1 MESEEDKRGSSDN
14 EEGISGSESVEG
26 SDADAA
32 EAELEVAAVR
42 HNCNPR
48 SKRGVPVDIE
58 EPMHVKKNKIA
69 PGVGVVADRYHVGG
83 RDQRVSCRPCG
94 MSAGSESSDVER
106 SDTDRGRKG
115 SGSGESGCSPSV
127 ETFSESSDGQS
138 RHRYERQGTTLG
150 CRRLASSLTTRMSRE
165 ELEAQS
171 ARLRAHLRKGV
182 PKRLNMLSPLTN
194 ELVIRQDSSRPSD
207 AGRKEKNRREP
218 SASDL
223 LGQVPVKP
231 GRALFSDSASDPDNK
246 SNCML

>member
-1 MESEEDKRGSSDN
+1 
-14 EEGISGSESVEG
+14 
-26 SDADAA
+26 
-32 EAELEVAAVR
+32 
-42 HNCNPR
+42 
-48 SKRGVPVDIE
+48 
-58 EPMHVKKNKIA
+58 MHVKKNKIA

-83 RDQRVSCRPCG
+83 RDQRLSCRPCG

-115 SGSGESGCSPSV
+115 SESGESGCSPSV
-127 ETFSESSDGQS
+127 ETFSEPSDGQS

-182 PKRLNMLSPLTN
+182 PERLNMLSPLTN

-231 GRALFSDSASDPDNK
+231 GRALFSDK
-246 SNCML
+246 S

>member
-32 EAELEVAAVR
+32 EVEPEVAAAR
-42 HNCNPR
+42 HNYNPR
-48 SKRGVPVDIE
+48 SKRGVLVDVE

-83 RDQRVSCRPCG
+83 RDQRVSCRPDG
-94 MSAGSESSDVER
+94 VTDGSASSDVER
-106 SDTDRGRKG
+106 SDADRERKRRE
-115 SGSGESGCSPSV
+115 SDESGRSSSV
-127 ETFSESSDGQS
+127 ETLSESYDGQP

-165 ELEAQS
+165 EIEAQS
-171 ARLRAHLRKGV
+171 ARLRAQLRKGAQE
-182 PKRLNMLSPLTN
+182 RLNKLSPLTN

-231 GRALFSDSASDPDNK
+231 GRALFSDMS
-246 SNCML
+246 L

>member
-1 MESEEDKRGSSDN
+1 M
-14 EEGISGSESVEG
+14 
-26 SDADAA
+26 
-32 EAELEVAAVR
+32 
-42 HNCNPR
+42 
-48 SKRGVPVDIE
+48 
-58 EPMHVKKNKIA
+58 
-69 PGVGVVADRYHVGG
+69 ADRYPVGG

-115 SGSGESGCSPSV
+115 SESGESGCSPSV
-127 ETFSESSDGQS
+127 ETFSEPSDGQS
-138 RHRYERQGTTLG
+138 RRRYERQGTTLG

-182 PKRLNMLSPLTN
+182 PERLNMLSPLTN

-207 AGRKEKNRREP
+207 ARRKEKNRREP

-223 LGQVPVKP
+223 LGQVPEKP
-231 GRALFSDSASDPDNK
+231 GRGLFSDSSVSKRLVTSP
-246 SNCML
+246 